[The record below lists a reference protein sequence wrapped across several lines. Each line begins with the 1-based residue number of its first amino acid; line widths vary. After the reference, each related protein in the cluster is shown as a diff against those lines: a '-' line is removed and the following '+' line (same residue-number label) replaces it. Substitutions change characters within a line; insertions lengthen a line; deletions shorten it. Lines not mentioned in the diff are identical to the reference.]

1 LSSEIGIGMVLFNG
15 VENRWLESWERF
27 FFTSFLAAS
36 AANEGGV
43 RLRNPAGSNVMVV
56 IERVEISELL
66 PDNPGFAF
74 GTATAD
80 LGTVGQGA
88 PLDTRGRTQPTS
100 IPSSQNTA
108 PTVPA
113 LTGAATLSRPF
124 IAANTPYFFISDE
137 GQELTVLPGSA
148 IQINANTVNQGLSVA
163 LLWRER
169 SLEES
174 ERF

>member
-1 LSSEIGIGMVLFNG
+1 MARFNEILAGRYNRFLQKLFVLKGGPPSPQLSSEIGIAMVLFNG

-88 PLDTRGRTQPTS
+88 PLDTRRRTQPTS

-108 PTVPA
+108 PTVPP
-113 LTGAATLSRPF
+113 LTGPADSLSSLHR
-124 IAANTPYFFISDE
+124 
-137 GQELTVLPGSA
+137 
-148 IQINANTVNQGLSVA
+148 
-163 LLWRER
+163 REHAVFLHPR
-169 SLEES
+169 
-174 ERF
+174 